1 LEIYFQPGTLFK
13 VFDVFVRF
21 FYDGKKKLG
30 ASLFRLVESSQTVIR
45 VVGLSA
51 TLPNYIDV
59 ATFLRVNPYVGLF
72 FFDGRFRPVPLA
84 QTFIGI
90 KQPNQMRQ
98 RQGWNSLTGFLV
110 MASAH
115 NLESSQTRV
124 FVWFSTLIFPFY
136 KMLFMNRL
144 EQGTEFCKIRQSKRL
159 RIAWSKGLESSVK
172 LMSKNT
178 ISGHGRDLLREGGG
192 VRAGRPPGHGLC
204 PCKKCH
210 RQHCHGSQR
219 DGSAGWGSTF

>member
-1 LEIYFQPGTLFK
+1 MFK
-13 VFDVFVRF
+13 LFDVCCKGF
-21 FYDGKKKLG
+21 FCDREEKLG

-98 RQGWNSLTGFLV
+98 RQG
-110 MASAH
+110 
-115 NLESSQTRV
+115 
-124 FVWFSTLIFPFY
+124 
-136 KMLFMNRL
+136 
-144 EQGTEFCKIRQSKRL
+144 
-159 RIAWSKGLESSVK
+159 
-172 LMSKNT
+172 
-178 ISGHGRDLLREGGG
+178 
-192 VRAGRPPGHGLC
+192 
-204 PCKKCH
+204 
-210 RQHCHGSQR
+210 
-219 DGSAGWGSTF
+219 